1 MIALSQHKHFV
12 LKKPHTKNL
21 LQFKLIDICVSNF
34 IRKVNSGTHDFVIYK
49 LKIDF
54 SPAAKEL
61 NDNAQILKGIKIT
74 IPVLIMLGLAILFML
89 QQRV

>member
-54 SPAAKEL
+54 STAAKEL
-61 NDNAQILKGIKIT
+61 NDNAQILEGIKNDHSGIDY
-74 IPVLIMLGLAILFML
+74 VGAGYLILL
-89 QQRV
+89 Q